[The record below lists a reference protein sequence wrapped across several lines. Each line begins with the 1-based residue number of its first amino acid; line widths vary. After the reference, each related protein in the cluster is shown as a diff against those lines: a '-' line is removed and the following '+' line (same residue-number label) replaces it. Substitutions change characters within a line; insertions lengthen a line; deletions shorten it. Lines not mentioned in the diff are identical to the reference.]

1 MFFVL
6 FFINFDIIFIN
17 SDVTK
22 VQNGIG
28 DKVGML
34 IHSLAMFIASFVI
47 GFVYSW
53 RLTLVLLA
61 LTPLMII
68 TTAVTGYVRISN
80 LSSLHLFSHLMR

>member
-1 MFFVL
+1 M
-6 FFINFDIIFIN
+6 IFH

-34 IHSLAMFIASFVI
+34 IHSVAMFVAALVI

-68 TTAVTGYVRISN
+68 TTAVTGIVSLSN
-80 LSSLHLFSHLMR
+80 LLSCISYFE